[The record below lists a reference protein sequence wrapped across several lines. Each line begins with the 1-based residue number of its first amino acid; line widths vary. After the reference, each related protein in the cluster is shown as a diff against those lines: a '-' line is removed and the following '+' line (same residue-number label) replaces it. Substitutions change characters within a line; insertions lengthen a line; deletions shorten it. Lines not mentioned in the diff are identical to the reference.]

1 MNLKPDHKKW
11 ADLVIKGIPE
21 MDAYFRVYPKAAKKT
36 AQNQIVTFRKNVGL
50 MDYIN
55 KATQKIAQ
63 IIENKHIEALS
74 VVELSNILTSARK
87 REILAKIVNGEM
99 EVEKY
104 VTVKG
109 ELKKVKAK
117 PDLTDIMKAIEL
129 DNKMSGD
136 NVQAK
141 PNQVAKAQEVDKVVV
156 VEDSTP
162 TYGKTDNNK

>member
-1 MNLKPDHKKW
+1 MNKDHKKW
-11 ADLVIKGIPE
+11 ADLVIKGVNE
-21 MDAYFRVYPKAAKKT
+21 VEAYLRVYPKASKKT
-36 AQNQIVTFRKNVGL
+36 ASNQLGTFRKNVGL

-55 KATQKIAQ
+55 KATQKMAQ
-63 IIENKHIEALS
+63 ILETKHLEALS
-74 VVELSNILTSARK
+74 SVELDNILTSARK

-117 PDLTDIMKAIEL
+117 PDLNDIMKAIEL
-129 DNKMSGD
+129 DNKMAGD

-141 PNQVAKAQEVDKVVV
+141 PNQIAKAEEVTKVVV
-156 VEDSTP
+156 VEDETEIP
-162 TYGKTDNNK
+162 KK

>member
-50 MDYIN
+50 MAYIE
-55 KATQKIAQ
+55 KATNKMAQ
-63 IIENKHIEALS
+63 ILENKHIEALS
-74 VVELSNILTSARK
+74 GVELGNILTSARK

-117 PDLTDIMKAIEL
+117 PDLNDIMKAIEL
-129 DNKMSGD
+129 DNKMAGD

-141 PNQVAKAQEVDKVVV
+141 PNQVAKAEEVTKVVV
-156 VEDSTP
+156 VEDETEAP
-162 TYGKTDNNK
+162 KK

>member
-1 MNLKPDHKKW
+1 MNKDHKKW
-11 ADLVIKGIPE
+11 ADLVIKGVNE
-21 MDAYFRVYPKAAKKT
+21 VEAYLRVYPKASKKT
-36 AQNQIVTFRKNVGL
+36 ASNQLGTFRKNVGL

-55 KATQKIAQ
+55 KATQKMAQ
-63 IIENKHIEALS
+63 ILETKHLETLSTIEMG
-74 VVELSNILTSARK
+74 NILTSARK

-117 PDLTDIMKAIEL
+117 PDLNDIMKAIEL
-129 DNKMSGD
+129 DNKMAGD

-141 PNQVAKAQEVDKVVV
+141 PNQVAKAEEVTKVVV
-156 VEDSTP
+156 VEDETESP
-162 TYGKTDNNK
+162 KK

>member
-141 PNQVAKAQEVDKVVV
+141 PNQVAKAEEVTKVVV
-156 VEDSTP
+156 VEDETESP
-162 TYGKTDNNK
+162 KK

>member
-50 MDYIN
+50 MAYIE
-55 KATQKIAQ
+55 KATNKMAQ
-63 IIENKHIEALS
+63 ILETKHLETLSTIEMG
-74 VVELSNILTSARK
+74 NILTSARK

-117 PDLTDIMKAIEL
+117 PDLNDIMKAIEL
-129 DNKMSGD
+129 DNKMAGD

-141 PNQVAKAQEVDKVVV
+141 PNQVAKAEEVTKVVV
-156 VEDSTP
+156 VEDETESP
-162 TYGKTDNNK
+162 KK

>member
-1 MNLKPDHKKW
+1 MNQKHKRW
-11 ADLVIKGIPE
+11 ADYVVSGKSNTE
-21 MDAYFRVYPKAAKKT
+21 AYKLVYPNATLKTCQNKGGVLSKKGEL
-36 AQNQIVTFRKNVGL
+36 R
-50 MDYIN
+50 DYIN
-55 KATQKIAQ
+55 SRLQKIA
-63 IIENKHIEALS
+63 EK
-74 VVELSNILTSARK
+74 VEKKASEELLDVEVGLILTSARK

-117 PDLTDIMKAIEL
+117 PDLNDIMKAIEL
-129 DNKMSGD
+129 DNKMAGD

-156 VEDSTP
+156 VEDTTP
-162 TYGKTDNNK
+162 IYGKTDNNK

>member
-1 MNLKPDHKKW
+1 MNKDHKKW
-11 ADLVIKGIPE
+11 ADLVIKGVNE
-21 MDAYFRVYPKAAKKT
+21 VDAYLRVYPKASKKT
-36 AQNQIVTFRKNVGL
+36 ASNQLGTFRKNVGL

-55 KATQKIAQ
+55 KATQKMAQ
-63 IIENKHIEALS
+63 ILETKHLEALS
-74 VVELSNILTSARK
+74 SVELDNILTSARK

-117 PDLTDIMKAIEL
+117 PDLNDIMKAIEL
-129 DNKMSGD
+129 DNKMAGD

-141 PNQVAKAQEVDKVVV
+141 PNQVAKAEEVTKVVV
-156 VEDSTP
+156 VEDETESP
-162 TYGKTDNNK
+162 KK

>member
-1 MNLKPDHKKW
+1 MNKEHKKW
-11 ADLVIKGIPE
+11 ADLVIKGINE
-21 MDAYFRVYPKAAKKT
+21 VDAYLRIYPKASKKT
-36 AQNQIVTFRKNVGL
+36 ASNQLGTFRKNVGL

-55 KATQKIAQ
+55 KATQKMAQ
-63 IIENKHIEALS
+63 ILETKHLEALS
-74 VVELSNILTSARK
+74 SVELDNILTSARK

-117 PDLTDIMKAIEL
+117 PDLNDIMKAIEL
-129 DNKMSGD
+129 DNKMAGD

-141 PNQVAKAQEVDKVVV
+141 PNQVAKAEEVTKVVV
-156 VEDSTP
+156 VEDETESP
-162 TYGKTDNNK
+162 KK

>member
-1 MNLKPDHKKW
+1 MNKDHKKW
-11 ADLVIKGIPE
+11 ADLVIKGVNE
-21 MDAYFRVYPKAAKKT
+21 VDAYLRVYPKASKKT
-36 AQNQIVTFRKNVGL
+36 ASNQLGTFRKNVGL

-55 KATQKIAQ
+55 KATTKMAQ
-63 IIENKHIEALS
+63 ILENKHIEALS
-74 VVELSNILTSARK
+74 GVELGNILTSARK

-104 VTVKG
+104 VTIKG

-117 PDLTDIMKAIEL
+117 PDLNDIMKAIEL

-141 PNQVAKAQEVDKVVV
+141 PNQVAKAEEVTKVVV
-156 VEDSTP
+156 VEDETEAP
-162 TYGKTDNNK
+162 KK

>member
-1 MNLKPDHKKW
+1 MNKDHKKW
-11 ADLVIKGIPE
+11 ADLVIKGVNE
-21 MDAYFRVYPKAAKKT
+21 VDAYLRVYPKASKKT
-36 AQNQIVTFRKNVGL
+36 ASNQLGTFRKNVGL

-55 KATQKIAQ
+55 KSTQKMAQ
-63 IIENKHIEALS
+63 ILETKHLEALS
-74 VVELSNILTSARK
+74 SVEFGNILTSARK

-117 PDLTDIMKAIEL
+117 PDLNDIMKAIEL
-129 DNKMSGD
+129 DNKMAGD

-141 PNQVAKAQEVDKVVV
+141 PNQVAKAEEVTKVVV
-156 VEDSTP
+156 VEDETESP
-162 TYGKTDNNK
+162 KK

>member
-1 MNLKPDHKKW
+1 MNLKPEHKKW
-11 ADLVIKGIPE
+11 ADLVIKGVPE
-21 MDAYFRVYPKAAKKT
+21 LEAYFKVYPKAAKKT
-36 AQNQIVTFRKNVGL
+36 ATNQLGRFRHDEGIQS
-50 MDYIN
+50 YI
-55 KATQKIAQ
+55 KKHTERIAQ
-63 IIENKHIEALS
+63 IIETKHVETLQSIEMG
-74 VVELSNILTSARK
+74 NILTSAKK

>member
-1 MNLKPDHKKW
+1 MNKEHKKW
-11 ADLVIKGIPE
+11 ADLVIKGIPDVE
-21 MDAYFRVYPKAAKKT
+21 AYLRVYPNASKKT
-36 AQNQIVTFRKNVGL
+36 ASNQLGKFRKNVGL

-117 PDLTDIMKAIEL
+117 PDLNDIMKAIEL
-129 DNKMSGD
+129 DNKMAGD

-141 PNQVAKAQEVDKVVV
+141 PNQVAKAEEVTKVVV
-156 VEDSTP
+156 VEDETESP
-162 TYGKTDNNK
+162 KK

>member
-1 MNLKPDHKKW
+1 MNKDHKKW
-11 ADLVIKGIPE
+11 ADLVIKGVNE
-21 MDAYFRVYPKAAKKT
+21 VDAYLRVYPKASKKT
-36 AQNQIVTFRKNVGL
+36 ASNQLGTFRKNVGL

-55 KATQKIAQ
+55 KSTQKMAQ
-63 IIENKHIEALS
+63 ILETKHLEALS
-74 VVELSNILTSARK
+74 SVELGNILTSARK

-117 PDLTDIMKAIEL
+117 PDLNDIMKAIEL
-129 DNKMSGD
+129 DNKMAGD

-141 PNQVAKAQEVDKVVV
+141 PNQVAKAEEVTKVVV
-156 VEDSTP
+156 VEDETESH
-162 TYGKTDNNK
+162 KK